1 VLHKNWLLQ
10 IRSGRSFF
18 GAGGWVALLLEILTP
33 AAFFLLMCL
42 PKYYFDVK
50 PQPIPTQLFQAVD
63 LDLPNWANQYK
74 GKPSHTPRFTTG
86 ACNSQA
92 NS

>member
-1 VLHKNWLLQ
+1 MLHKNFLLQ
-10 IRSGRSFF
+10 TRSGRSFF

-50 PQPIPTQLFQAVD
+50 PQPIPTQLFQAID
-63 LDLPNWANQYK
+63 LDLPNWANEYK
-74 GKPSHTPRFTTG
+74 GKLFS
-86 ACNSQA
+86 S
-92 NS
+92 